1 MEIVPSIG
9 SLFILW
15 KRKIFPQKIEK
26 PQIYPEISIIIPVY
40 NSQDTLEACIR
51 SIHESTYP
59 DSQMKVF
66 LVNNQTKDNSFTVF
80 SRCQEKYKDLHM
92 QWMNAQQGKSRALNL
107 ALYNS
112 GGKYIVH
119 IDSDGQ
125 LEPHALTNLVDRF
138 ENDTS
143 VNCMTGSILTMPEM
157 IEEYPFGLSRL
168 FRKLEFVEYAQA
180 FLAGRNYASD
190 INAIYTLSGAFS
202 AFRKSAILKSW
213 LYSTDTI
220 CEDTH
225 ITFQMK
231 YMQHEKVKI
240 SENSIFFVDPIESVD
255 KLYTQRQR
263 WQRGSLEVSKMFLE
277 KRLKPWKMFTDVN
290 VQTLMYDHTFAFPR
304 LIWYLALICL
314 IFCGFS
320 AKTIGLTTALIFAMY
335 IFCGYMYYFA
345 ISGFLQEFTEIRKYY
360 RKQWWVIPF
369 MPFFNLLVFFI
380 RVAGVVNSIGTDS
393 AWKTMTLT
401 DEGKAFRGQIL
412 KDIDVILSHIKRF
425 RDLVNNDAEKQTT

>member
-1 MEIVPSIG
+1 
-9 SLFILW
+9 
-15 KRKIFPQKIEK
+15 
-26 PQIYPEISIIIPVY
+26 
-40 NSQDTLEACIR
+40 
-51 SIHESTYP
+51 
-59 DSQMKVF
+59 
-66 LVNNQTKDNSFTVF
+66 
-80 SRCQEKYKDLHM
+80 
-92 QWMNAQQGKSRALNL
+92 
-107 ALYNS
+107 
-112 GGKYIVH
+112 
-119 IDSDGQ
+119 
-125 LEPHALTNLVDRF
+125 
-138 ENDTS
+138 
-143 VNCMTGSILTMPEM
+143 
-157 IEEYPFGLSRL
+157 
-168 FRKLEFVEYAQA
+168 
-180 FLAGRNYASD
+180 
-190 INAIYTLSGAFS
+190 
-202 AFRKSAILKSW
+202 
-213 LYSTDTI
+213 
-220 CEDTH
+220 
-225 ITFQMK
+225 MK